1 MLHTDSST
9 PDGRVKRNR
18 HGGMLFLG
26 TTLALG
32 SDAFLFPSLQLPP
45 FHFSC
50 YTLCMKFVVNP
61 SYKHSPD
68 LIKIFNKYKESI
80 WFKDHAQYTDALI
93 KDTIK
98 AIDECKKLDLPSKY
112 ILWLTE
118 HMYKNKL
125 TFKVVSEDYIPQLKF
140 HFYNQDILNPIHTYS
155 SISELNTDIESLGE
169 ENETVSE
176 KDLDIFFE
184 KNGWILAMPHT
195 TKASCLLGKNTDWC
209 TARTKSQNLFL
220 SYVGKFYEDVILFYV
235 IKIDGNPKKNPN
247 DKLSIGFR
255 DGVPEFESNFG
266 GITVNASNK
275 EIDIEKFGEI
285 VGNELAK
292 EMLIKMDEKSQSIKG
307 KHPAKKEME
316 RIAKSL
322 ERYRKKVSEFKNEQE
337 LEDFNSQIAE
347 YPVIEEIQYIL
358 ARNDAWE
365 VKYNLSSN
373 QYLTEAVQDALYLG
387 PNDETTEGALASN
400 PTLFESVQIKISRR
414 SDIYL
419 LKSLAK
425 NKGITEKVQLILLE
439 KKITP
444 VIKELAK
451 NSSITKKVQQK
462 IVDISNDTTTHS
474 SVARQTLEELATN
487 PNLHESTQIDISN
500 NIEQSVR
507 ITLAKNPN
515 LSEKVQLK
523 LAGSYDE
530 TVKSTLAKNTNITE
544 AAQLILSNNEG
555 RFVRGSLAMNINIT
569 EMVQVQ
575 LSKDADIMVQTNLSK
590 NEKISE
596 SVQKKLFKQDY
607 LIEFLAQNKNLSES
621 VQIMILNK
629 KGFGYEIILASNPNI
644 TEKVQLMMIDIFG
657 DANREVMRILFRN
670 PATTDKVKKLMRDSG
685 LTGQGSLY
693 L

>member
-1 MLHTDSST
+1 
-9 PDGRVKRNR
+9 
-18 HGGMLFLG
+18 
-26 TTLALG
+26 
-32 SDAFLFPSLQLPP
+32 
-45 FHFSC
+45 
-50 YTLCMKFVVNP
+50 MKFVRNP
-61 SYKHSPD
+61 SHKHSAD
-68 LIKIFNKYKESI
+68 LIKVFNKYKESI
-80 WFKDHAQYTDALI
+80 WLKDHTQYTDSLI

-98 AIDECKKLDLPSKY
+98 VIDECKRLELSSKH

-125 TFKVVSEDYIPQLKF
+125 TLKLVEEDYIPLLRF
-140 HFYNQDILNPIHTYS
+140 HLYNQDILSPINTYS
-155 SISELNTDIESLGE
+155 TISELNTDIESLGE
-169 ENETVSE
+169 ESETISE
-176 KDLDIFFE
+176 KELDIFFE
-184 KNGWILAMPHT
+184 KDGWLLAMPHT
-195 TKASCLLGKNTDWC
+195 TKASCLLGKQTEWC

-255 DGVPEFESNFG
+255 DGKPEFEGNFG

-275 EIDIEKFGEI
+275 EIDVEKFGEI
-285 VGNELAK
+285 VGNELAQ

-316 RIAKSL
+316 RIARSL
-322 ERYRKKVSEFKNEQE
+322 DRYRNKIGEFKNSDE
-337 LEDFNSQIAE
+337 LEDFKSQMAE

-358 ARNDAWE
+358 ARDDSSE
-365 VKYNLSSN
+365 VTYNLSSN
-373 QYLTEAVQDALYLG
+373 QYLTEAVQDALYLR
-387 PNDETTEGALASN
+387 PNDEQIEAALARN

-439 KKITP
+439 KKIIP

-462 IVDISNDTTTHS
+462 IIDLTNDTNTHS
-474 SVARQTLEELATN
+474 SAARHILEELATN

-500 NIEQSVR
+500 NIERSAV
-507 ITLAKNPN
+507 ITLAGNPN

-523 LAGSYDE
+523 IANSHDE
-530 TVKSTLAKNTNITE
+530 TVQSTLAKNTNITE
-544 AAQLILSNNEG
+544 ATQLILANNESC
-555 RFVRGSLAMNINIT
+555 FVRGSLAMNINIT
-569 EMVQVQ
+569 EQAQIQ
-575 LSKDADIMVQTNLSK
+575 LSKDADMLVQRNLAK

-596 SVQKKLFKQDY
+596 SVQKRLFQIDY

-621 VQIMILNK
+621 VQIMILDKK
-629 KGFGYEIILASNPNI
+629 KGFGYESFLASNTNI
-644 TEKVQLMMIDIFG
+644 TEKAQLMMIDIFG
-657 DANREVMRILFRN
+657 YTNRDAMRLLFRN
-670 PATTDKVKKLMRDSG
+670 PAATDKVKKLMRDSG